1 MIVKFKAAVLL
12 GAALL
17 SIGLTGFAK
26 DKGNP
31 VKFPNWGVMY
41 VPDSL
46 YMEPGR
52 QPMLTAGDYGNDVI
66 TMLERIYPLE
76 PETYQVVQKDGAS
89 FQYGYVAH
97 YSANLWE
104 IEAATQG
111 KETENAYL
119 RDIGSR
125 PNVATLM
132 QRANEA
138 MEQRLP
144 QGFVMTNP
152 ITAKKVNG
160 KTFYEGT
167 WQKGLIINGN
177 RFVETIQGVAY
188 QRGDYVE
195 IALIFANIADPDNNL
210 IDTMKTA
217 FETAEKLPKK

>member
-1 MIVKFKAAVLL
+1 MNYKAVLLL
-12 GAALL
+12 GAALV
-17 SIGLTGFAK
+17 SMGLTGFAK

-31 VKFPNWGVMY
+31 VKFPNWGIVY

-52 QPMLTAGDYGNDVI
+52 QPMLTAGDYDNDVV
-66 TMLERIYPLE
+66 TMLESIYPLE
-76 PETYQVVQKDGAS
+76 PETYQLVQKDGAS
-89 FQYGYVAH
+89 FQYGYLVH
-97 YSANLWE
+97 YSANIWE

-111 KETENAYL
+111 KRAENAYL

-132 QRANEA
+132 ERANEA

-144 QGFVMTNP
+144 QGFVMTEP
-152 ITAKKVNG
+152 ITAKKIKG

-167 WQKGLIINGN
+167 WQKGLIINGKK
-177 RFVETIQGVAY
+177 FVETIQGVAY
-188 QRGDYVE
+188 QRGDYIE
-195 IALIFANIADPDNNL
+195 IALIFANVADSDNNL

>member
-1 MIVKFKAAVLL
+1 MNVKASILVA
-12 GAALL
+12 AALV
-17 SIGLTGFAK
+17 SIGTASWAK

-31 VKFPNWGVMY
+31 VKFPNWGVIY

-46 YMEPGR
+46 YMEGGR
-52 QPMLTAGDYGNDVI
+52 QPLLTASEYGNDVV
-66 TMLERIYPLE
+66 TMLESIYPLE
-76 PETYQVVQKDGAS
+76 PETYQLVQKDGAS
-89 FQYGYVAH
+89 FQYGYLVH

-125 PNVATLM
+125 PNVTTLM

-144 QGFVMTNP
+144 PDFVMTKP
-152 ITAKKVNG
+152 ITAKKIKG

-167 WQKGLIINGN
+167 WKRGLIINN
-177 RFVETIQGVAY
+177 KKFVETIQGIAY
-188 QRGDYVE
+188 QHGDYVE
-195 IALIFANIADPDNNL
+195 INLIFANVAATDNNL
-210 IDTMKTA
+210 IDTMTTV
-217 FETAEKLPKK
+217 FETADKLPKK